1 MSALTLPDVVDIA
14 LGNSPVTRTSWS
26 QARAAAADVGVA
38 KGRYLPTVDFSMAG
52 GPSRAISANPARLPA
67 DRTTVT
73 PTVSLQYLL
82 FDFGGRGGAVSAARE
97 ALFAADYTHNSSV
110 QQVIFQTE
118 SAYFLYQ
125 SANGLLAAAAATVEN
140 AKANLA
146 AAERRHEVGVA
157 TIADVLQ
164 AKTALAQ
171 AQLQLQ
177 SAEGSRQGSRANLAL
192 AMGIEANAAFDVAP
206 DTGAPRVQVVAESV
220 DSIIAVAERSRP
232 DVAAARAVARS
243 REASVRVARSAL
255 FPALTLGSTAG
266 RSLSNVEAL
275 QGRTYALTF
284 GLSFPIFS
292 GLTRQYDVVAARE
305 DAAAAASRADQIR
318 LEAAAQVY
326 TSYFALR
333 TAAQRVATATELL
346 TSATQSEE
354 VARGRYAE
362 GVGSI
367 LDVLTA
373 QNALADARAQSVQAR
388 WTWYS
393 TLAALARDAGVLSP
407 RGDTPF
413 RFTSD
418 SLGPPR
424 RSP

>member
-1 MSALTLPDVVDIA
+1 MGALTLPDVVDLA
-14 LGNSPVTRTSWS
+14 LGNSPATRNSWA
-26 QARAAAADVGVA
+26 QARAAAAEVGSVR
-38 KGRYLPTVDFSMAG
+38 GRYLPTLDLSAAG

-67 DRTTVT
+67 ERTTFT
-73 PTVSLQYLL
+73 PTLSLQYLL
-82 FDFGGRGGAVSAARE
+82 LDFGGRGGAASASRE
-97 ALFAADYTHNSSV
+97 ALFAADFTHNAVV
-110 QQVIFQTE
+110 QQVVFQTE
-118 SAYFLYQ
+118 QAYFLYQ
-125 SANGLLAAAAATVEN
+125 SANGLLAAAVATVEN

-146 AAERRHEVGVA
+146 AAERRHDVGVA

-171 AQLQLQ
+171 AELQRQ
-177 SAEGSRQGSRANLAL
+177 TAEGTRQGARANLAL
-192 AMGIEANAAFDVAP
+192 SMGLEANAPFDVVA
-206 DTGAPRVQVVAESV
+206 DSGTPRVQVVAESV

-232 DVAAARAVARS
+232 DVAAARALARS
-243 REASVRVARSAL
+243 SEASIRIARSAL
-255 FPALTLGSTAG
+255 LPALTLGSTAG
-266 RSLSNVEAL
+266 RSLSNVDAL

-284 GLSFPIFS
+284 GLSVPIFS
-292 GLTRQYDVVAARE
+292 GLARQYDVVAARE
-305 DAAAAASRADQIR
+305 NYAAASSRADQLR
-318 LEAAAQVY
+318 LQAAAQVY

-333 TAAQRVATATELL
+333 TAAQRVATTAELL

-393 TLAALARDAGVLSP
+393 TLAELARDAGVLSP

-418 SLGPPR
+418 LSGR